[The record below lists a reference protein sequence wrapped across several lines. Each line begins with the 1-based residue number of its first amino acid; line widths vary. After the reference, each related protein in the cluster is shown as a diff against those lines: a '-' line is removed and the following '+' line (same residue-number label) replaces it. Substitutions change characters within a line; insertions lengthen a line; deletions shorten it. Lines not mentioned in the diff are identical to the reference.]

1 MATNDI
7 ITRDT
12 WQLDDKQGE
21 IVGEG
26 DVLLELHVVGQDL
39 RMELGNDTHST
50 GRGEN
55 RDSKK
60 KKRSYNRLLS

>member
-1 MATNDI
+1 MTTNDI

-39 RMELGNDTHST
+39 RIELGHDTHST
-50 GRGEN
+50 YREN
-55 RDSKK
+55 RDSRKK
-60 KKRSYNRLLS
+60 KLQKAAIV